1 MLAHGE
7 RKDVLWRL
15 AGHLGGLVP
24 QLEEGVDLVVD
35 GEDGPEAVR
44 LEELRE
50 GAALPLVVRQ
60 PLQETVLWQKN
71 KYRVTMVV

>member
-1 MLAHGE
+1 MYTPDVLANGE
-7 RKDVLWRL
+7 RKDVVGRL
-15 AGHLGGLVP
+15 AGHLCGLVP

-44 LEELRE
+44 LEQLGE

-60 PLQETVLWQKN
+60 PLQETVLSKN
-71 KYRVTMVV
+71 V